1 MTTMMMDAAAPG
13 PQEEAPSGPTF
24 GLNAERGAV
33 MKAVGKGLT
42 LFDEIRN
49 LDPEMQAQ
57 TITIFLHVV
66 AQPGI
71 AMRELEK
78 LTGLPSSSI
87 SRNVAAMTKVH
98 RRGRLGLDILVSK
111 ESPEDRRSKLVFMT
125 PKGHRIAKRLVEI
138 LGG

>member
-1 MTTMMMDAAAPG
+1 MTENSTDDSQLTALA
-13 PQEEAPSGPTF
+13 
-24 GLNAERGAV
+24 
-33 MKAVGKGLT
+33 MKRGLT

-66 AQPGI
+66 TKPGI

-87 SRNVAAMTKVH
+87 SRNVAAMTKTH
-98 RRGRLGLDILVSK
+98 RRGRLGLDILISK

-125 PKGHRIAKRLVEI
+125 PKGRRIAKRLVEI